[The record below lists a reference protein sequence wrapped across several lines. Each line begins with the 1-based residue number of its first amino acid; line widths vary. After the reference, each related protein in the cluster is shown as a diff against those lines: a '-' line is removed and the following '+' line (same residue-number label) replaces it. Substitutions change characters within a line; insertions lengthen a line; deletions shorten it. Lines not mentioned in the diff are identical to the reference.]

1 MRYAILL
8 AYDGTNYGGW
18 QIQKNSITVQEKLEQ
33 ACFEVFGLK
42 TNITASGR
50 TDSGVHARGQV
61 CHFDA
66 QTTIP
71 AEKIGEVLN
80 QHLPEDISVL
90 RSVSAPEGFDANRCA
105 KRKTYCYRCY
115 LSPRRNPLKDRYS
128 VWIKN
133 PIDFEKLR
141 HISGVF
147 EGIHDFKAYC
157 KSGSQ
162 VKTTVREVYSVNVCI
177 NENKYDTDIEIFVT
191 GAGFLY
197 NMVRTMAGTII
208 NYAEGSLSEEEITSS
223 LAACDRESVGRTM
236 TAKGL
241 TLEEVDYGI
250 NLFDK

>member
-18 QIQKNSITVQEKLEQ
+18 QIQKNSITVQERLER
-33 ACFEVFGLK
+33 ACFAAFGVR
-42 TNITASGR
+42 TCVTASGR

-71 AEKIGEVLN
+71 AEKIAEVLN
-80 QHLPEDISVL
+80 RYLPEDISVL
-90 RSVSAPEGFDANRCA
+90 RSAVAPDNFDANRSA
-105 KRKTYCYRCY
+105 KKKTYCYRCY
-115 LSPRRNPLKDRYS
+115 LSPCRNALKDRFS
-128 VWIKN
+128 MWIKN
-133 PIDFEKLR
+133 PLDFAKLR
-141 HISGVF
+141 DISGAF

-162 VKTTVREVYSVNVCI
+162 VKTTVREIYSVRVVI
-177 NENKYDTDIEIFVT
+177 TENRLDTDIEIYVT

-197 NMVRTMAGTII
+197 NMVRTMAGTMI
-208 NYAEGSLSEEEITSS
+208 NYAEGSLSKDEINSS
-223 LAACDRESVGRTM
+223 LVDCDRECVGRTM
-236 TAKGL
+236 SAKGL

-250 NLFDK
+250 KLFD